1 MPGQGRVRQAE
12 DAPILRIQW
21 DDVNFTLESGGR
33 CFAPSTIFPSQ
44 LLSLLSFFFP
54 ITQLSQT
61 TGLNAGSL
69 KGCSHQTETYHFF
82 DNIKNP
88 MRSGFVTHE
97 WTNPTCPAFHWSHNF
112 KHKPL
117 TIPGVNNQ
125 VPVIAQR
132 CPSCH
137 KKRPDVATKREEV
150 NQAGDAGARP
160 QELISFSYFR
170 RCTKV

>member
-1 MPGQGRVRQAE
+1 MQARQAE
-12 DAPILRIQW
+12 DAPAADPVGRRELYLRIWRQMLCTKHHFSKPTS
-21 DDVNFTLESGGR
+21 VPTVM
-33 CFAPSTIFPSQ
+33 IF
-44 LLSLLSFFFP
+44 L

-117 TIPGVNNQ
+117 AIPGVNNQ

-132 CPSCH
+132 CLSCH

>member
-1 MPGQGRVRQAE
+1 
-12 DAPILRIQW
+12 
-21 DDVNFTLESGGR
+21 
-33 CFAPSTIFPSQ
+33 
-44 LLSLLSFFFP
+44 
-54 ITQLSQT
+54 
-61 TGLNAGSL
+61 
-69 KGCSHQTETYHFF
+69 
-82 DNIKNP
+82 

-132 CPSCH
+132 CLSCH
-137 KKRPDVATKREEV
+137 EKRPDVATKREEV
-150 NQAGDAGARP
+150 NQAGDAGARL

-170 RCTKV
+170 R